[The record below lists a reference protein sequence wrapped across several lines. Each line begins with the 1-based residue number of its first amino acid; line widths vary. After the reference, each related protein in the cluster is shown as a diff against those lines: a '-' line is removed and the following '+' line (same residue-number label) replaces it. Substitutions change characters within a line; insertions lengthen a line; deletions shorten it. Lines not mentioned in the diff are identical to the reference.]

1 MLGGLF
7 GYDARRWL
15 LWLWGRYDV
24 WHVVV
29 VMALTLAVTGGIA
42 SGKSTA
48 GAFLAELGVPVID
61 TDTVVHTLYAEDREL
76 QQALIDV
83 FGPGVVQPDADG
95 HSKVHRPTL
104 GQAVFQ
110 SSTAKATL
118 EALVHP
124 RVRARVAEFVAANAD
139 APVVAIQ
146 IPQLFETGTQGAYD
160 AVWLLGVP
168 EAVQVARLVATRGLT
183 PEVAQRRVAAQM
195 PLSEKRRL
203 LADHPRGA
211 YWDNT
216 ATPEA
221 LRAWVGEQLAGLKG

>member
-1 MLGGLF
+1 
-7 GYDARRWL
+7 
-15 LWLWGRYDV
+15 
-24 WHVVV
+24 
-29 VMALTLAVTGGIA
+29 MALTLAVTGGIA

-61 TDTVVHTLYAEDREL
+61 TDMVVHTLYAEDREL
-76 QQALIDV
+76 QQALV
-83 FGPGVVQPDADG
+83 AAFGPDVVQPDADG
-95 HSKVHRPTL
+95 HPVVHRPTL

-110 SSTAKATL
+110 SPTAKATL

-124 RVRARVAEFVAANAD
+124 RVRARVAEFVTANAA

-146 IPQLFETGTQGAYD
+146 IPQLFETGTQHAYD

-168 EAVQVARLVATRGLT
+168 EAVQVARLVTTRGLT

-195 PLSEKRRL
+195 PLAEKRRL
-203 LADHPRGA
+203 LAEHPQGA

-216 ATPEA
+216 APPEA
-221 LRAWVGEQLAGLKG
+221 LQAWVAQQLAALQTD